1 MRRPWLVIGLVVSLA
16 LNLFLIGAAAGII
29 ALGSRLAKDGARPA
43 AALFWATQDLPEP
56 QRRDMR
62 LMLRATRA
70 TVLADTNRSLALR
83 GQAWAALA
91 DPTPDL
97 AAIKDKLSQSRQI
110 DIAVRTTVEEKIVD
124 YAAQL
129 SPANRALF
137 SAGMR
142 RGLRP
147 AAQTQAAPQAEQPPP
162 TNQPA
167 RP

>member
-1 MRRPWLVIGLVVSLA
+1 MRRPWLIIGLVVSVA

-43 AALFWATQDLPEP
+43 ATLFWATQDLPEP
-56 QRRDMR
+56 ERHDMR
-62 LMLRATRA
+62 AMLRATRA
-70 TVLADTNRSLALR
+70 TVLADTNRSLSLR
-83 GQAWAALA
+83 DAAWAGLT
-91 DPTPDL
+91 DPKPDV
-97 AAIKDKLSQSRQI
+97 AAIKDKLTQGRQI

-129 SPANRALF
+129 SPADRALF

-147 AAQTQAAPQAEQPPP
+147 VGQAQTTSQAA
-162 TNQPA
+162 TN

>member
-16 LNLFLIGAAAGII
+16 LNLFLVGAAAGIV
-29 ALGSRLAKDGARPA
+29 ALGSRLAKEGARPA

-62 LMLRATRA
+62 LMLRATRN

-83 GQAWAALA
+83 SQAWAALA
-91 DPTPDL
+91 DPTPDV

-142 RGLRP
+142 RGLPP
-147 AAQTQAAPQAEQPPP
+147 AAPAQSTPQAQPPP
-162 TNQPA
+162 ATNQPA